1 MFNRRRGLY
10 TLKLFGFATAA
21 CLMNLRKKNHCGGFK
36 IEHDGG
42 RLKEGHP
49 FHPSPQFLVSY
60 CTRVGVCLYMLL
72 WVPASRRGSAGFHI
86 SSCWLEQH
94 GSCLSQSLPACQP
107 DGNERGFINNVTVCA
122 SSHVFYVLYCQGFP
136 SHFQGER
143 SHVFQTK
150 SSLALTVPCQTV
162 VIMEQNFKM

>member
-1 MFNRRRGLY
+1 
-10 TLKLFGFATAA
+10 
-21 CLMNLRKKNHCGGFK
+21 
-36 IEHDGG
+36 
-42 RLKEGHP
+42 
-49 FHPSPQFLVSY
+49 
-60 CTRVGVCLYMLL
+60 MLL

-162 VIMEQNFKM
+162 VIMEQNFKMWIASSHWVTESEVQQTTSNTRDILALNTWIAKCNIQSLKEDPKNGTRKNTDY